1 MTTEIPNTAPDVAQ
15 DDPYSAS
22 RAMEERLRST
32 TDVTVW
38 AAEFCNT
45 FDGWDVIR
53 HGDDRVEVIN
63 EGTMIAWFANYAQTV
78 NDQLHQQ
85 RIKNGVNIGTWQAFL
100 HFYYADCANAA
111 FHTAEP
117 RFSPI
122 TFRLAEFIISE
133 HGVQFAIDPDAR
145 LSQVL
150 AHVGEY
156 EEDPGR

>member
-1 MTTEIPNTAPDVAQ
+1 VVTEQDTPEAAREMTEH
-15 DDPYSAS
+15 
-22 RAMEERLRST
+22 LRQT
-32 TDVTVW
+32 TDVTEW
-38 AAEFCNT
+38 AKAWVSTAALILARSNNDSLALLDE
-45 FDGWDVIR
+45 GW
-53 HGDDRVEVIN
+53 
-63 EGTMIAWFANYAQTV
+63 MIGWFANYAQTV

-85 RIKNGVNIGTWQAFL
+85 RIKDGVNIGTWQAFL

-133 HGVQFAIDPDAR
+133 HGVRFAVEPDAR

-156 EEDPGR
+156 EEDTGR

>member
-1 MTTEIPNTAPDVAQ
+1 MTVQ
-15 DDPYSAS
+15 DTPEAA
-22 RAMEERLRST
+22 REMTERLRST

-38 AAEFCNT
+38 AKEWVSTAALILARSNNDSLALLDE
-45 FDGWDVIR
+45 GW
-53 HGDDRVEVIN
+53 
-63 EGTMIAWFANYAQTV
+63 MIGWFANYAQTV
-78 NDQLHQQ
+78 NDELHRQ
-85 RIKNGVNIGTWQAFL
+85 RIEKGVPVGTWQAFL

-133 HGVQFAIDPDAR
+133 HGVRFAVEPDAR

-156 EEDPGR
+156 EEDTGR